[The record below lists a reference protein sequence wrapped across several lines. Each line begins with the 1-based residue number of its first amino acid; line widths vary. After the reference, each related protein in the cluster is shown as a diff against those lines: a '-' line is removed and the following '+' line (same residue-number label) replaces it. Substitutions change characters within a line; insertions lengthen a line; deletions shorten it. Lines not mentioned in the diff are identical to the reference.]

1 MKKINIKRI
10 GMCLIIILASFA
22 VDAHQPIL
30 NNENGNSKEEPYII
44 DEVEVSKAIYAE
56 LKGKPHYYQIS
67 SNKQFNFYAGITA
80 PKIKGCPLQEKFSF
94 EVLDEEFE
102 LIELKDGESFEW
114 WAWFEK
120 HGEKWYWI
128 GPEIGNNFK
137 SNQVYEKGTYYL
149 RIFNKTNT
157 GQYVLA
163 VGDIESFPL
172 SVIARMVFTLPKINS
187 AFWDETRCLGKK
199 N

>member
-1 MKKINIKRI
+1 MKN
-10 GMCLIIILASFA
+10 GTGLA
-22 VDAHQPIL
+22 
-30 NNENGNSKEEPYII
+30 
-44 DEVEVSKAIYAE
+44 
-56 LKGKPHYYQIS
+56 LK
-67 SNKQFNFYAGITA
+67 
-80 PKIKGCPLQEKFSF
+80 L
-94 EVLDEEFE
+94 V
-102 LIELKDGESFEW
+102 
-114 WAWFEK
+114 
-120 HGEKWYWI
+120 
-128 GPEIGNNFK
+128 NFK